1 MRKQTFIG
9 KSNRSMHLFLTLLM
23 LFFVVS
29 GKASTTYYYTA
40 TADLNNTAGGKVYVS
55 ENSTSSPAY
64 DDKAVSFNSN
74 LDGWTSDGGAWATN
88 HFYATNKEGYT
99 FSGWKDSNGDIV
111 STNTH
116 YTASDWVTGT
126 RYLTWGGWKID
137 RTPIKYTAIFDQ
149 ITGLVQA
156 YTTDA
161 TRGSVTISNPNNVL
175 NENVV
180 ITAIPDA
187 SQGIKFLG
195 WGLSRNQT
203 SDYITTN
210 PYNLTVTGYATY
222 YAFFSD
228 PATMV
233 YCILKNHETGRYLSL
248 YGNVKASNHTTKVS
262 GQTVIDGFDF
272 TNGFKMISESQALG
286 NPMTVFKRKSTL
298 VGGVEEGDLA
308 TDVQM
313 ISGNN
318 TTKISISSLIDYTN
332 HTDLIFEPQNDGTY
346 LIYTNITSGDYTY
359 PSFLYDN
366 SSKDDWAHLR
376 STNDMGSADQKRI
389 YWDVY
394 FLTED
399 QVTGAFGA
407 NAKSKY
413 TQDNKYYTTMYA
425 PFAYR
430 LLDGVTAYYLPFSN
444 ESYNEEHNT
453 VVFKEIASGS
463 IVPANTAVIL
473 ECQNADDPTA
483 NRLLPVSSDE
493 STISVES
500 NQLLKG
506 YTQIFSSKNQKQNT
520 VPNSELRYVLSIKND
535 KLGFYHYSGS
545 NMNPNKA
552 YLELPATLD
561 KLAEYLEE
569 HNADNLAKTVKFSF
583 GETTGIKLS
592 NIVVDDADAPIF
604 DLQGRKIQNP
614 STGIYVKKG
623 KKFVVK

>member
-1 MRKQTFIG
+1 MSMRKQTFIG

-55 ENSTSSPAY
+55 ENSTSSPVY
-64 DDKAVSFNSN
+64 DNEAMSFNSSVE
-74 LDGWTSDGGAWATN
+74 GWTSDRGAWATN
-88 HFYATNKEGYT
+88 HFYATNNEGFT
-99 FSGWKDSNGDIV
+99 FSGWKDSKGNIV
-111 STNTH
+111 SNNTH

-126 RYLTWGGWKID
+126 RSILTGTT
-137 RTPIKYTAIFDQ
+137 RTPIKYTAIFER
-149 ITGLVQA
+149 ITGYVQA

-161 TRGSVTISNPNNVL
+161 TRGSVTISDPNNGL
-175 NENVV
+175 NDNVE

-195 WGLSRNQT
+195 WGLSRDQT
-203 SDYITTN
+203 SGYITTN

-222 YAFFSD
+222 YAFFSA
-228 PATMV
+228 PASMV

-248 YGNVKASNHTTKVS
+248 YGDVKASNHTTKVS

-272 TNGFKMISESQALG
+272 TNGFKMISESQAMG

-308 TDVQM
+308 TDVEV
-313 ISGNN
+313 ISGNS
-318 TTKISISSLIDYTN
+318 TTKLSISSLIDYTN
-332 HTDLIFEPQNDGTY
+332 HSDLIFEPQNDGTY
-346 LIYTNITSGDYTY
+346 LIYTNITSGNYTY

-366 SSKDDWAHLR
+366 YSKDDWAHLR

-407 NAKSKY
+407 NAKSNY
-413 TQDNKYYTTMYA
+413 TQDSKYYTTMYA

-592 NIVVDDADAPIF
+592 NVVVDEADAPIF

>member
-9 KSNRSMHLFLTLLM
+9 KSNRSKHLFLTLLM
-23 LFFVVS
+23 LFIVVS

-88 HFYATNKEGYT
+88 HFYATNNEGFT
-99 FSGWKDSNGDIV
+99 FSGWKDSKGNIV

-126 RYLTWGGWKID
+126 RYLTLGGWKID

-149 ITGLVQA
+149 IKGLVQA

-195 WGLSRNQT
+195 WGLSKDQT
-203 SDYITTN
+203 SGYITTN

-222 YAFFSD
+222 YAFFSA
-228 PATMV
+228 PASMV

-248 YGNVKASNHTTKVS
+248 YGDVKASNHTTKVS

-272 TNGFKMISESQALG
+272 TNGFKMISESQAMG

-308 TDVQM
+308 TDVEM
-313 ISGNN
+313 ISGNS
-318 TTKISISSLIDYTN
+318 TTKLSISSLIDYTN

-346 LIYTNITSGDYTY
+346 LIYTNITSGKYTY

-407 NAKSKY
+407 SAKSNY
-413 TQDNKYYTTMYA
+413 TQEGKLYTTMYA
-425 PFAYR
+425 PFPYK

-493 STISVES
+493 SSISVES

-583 GETTGIKLS
+583 GEATGIKLS

-604 DLQGRKIQNP
+604 DLQGRKILNP

-623 KKFVVK
+623 KKIVVK